1 MLANLMEKMTE
12 KCFLWFFKI
21 LTITHF
27 WQLILMHSQ
36 DDTWTKVIKKSTGNW
51 IKMHIL
57 KINVYNY
64 TGNSIENL
72 YGRIQEKI
80 FAKVLPQLKEHLV
93 LGSLVD
99 NEMSTKTKHKE
110 SLLDE
115 ALQYSRYNSEL
126 FR

>member
-21 LTITHF
+21 LTITHC

-115 ALQYSRYNSEL
+115 ALQYSIYNSEL